1 MPYFEEM
8 KIGDRRD
15 SGSFVFTADNIKAF
29 AIKFDPQPFHLDEEA
44 GRSSIFGGLAAS
56 GWHVAA
62 AWMKMMV
69 ASMQREIAELR
80 ARGEQVVLSG
90 PSPGFE
96 DLKWIKPVLAG
107 DTVTY
112 GSEVTA
118 LRALES
124 RPQWGLAEFLNTG
137 VNQRGELVFSFT
149 GKAFV
154 PRRPTT

>member
-80 ARGEQVVLSG
+80 ARGEQVVLS
-90 PSPGFE
+90 
-96 DLKWIKPVLAG
+96 
-107 DTVTY
+107 
-112 GSEVTA
+112 
-118 LRALES
+118 
-124 RPQWGLAEFLNTG
+124 AELI
-137 VNQRGELVFSFT
+137 LIVFRINEHLGAIRDQGREHGRQF
-149 GKAFV
+149 
-154 PRRPTT
+154 